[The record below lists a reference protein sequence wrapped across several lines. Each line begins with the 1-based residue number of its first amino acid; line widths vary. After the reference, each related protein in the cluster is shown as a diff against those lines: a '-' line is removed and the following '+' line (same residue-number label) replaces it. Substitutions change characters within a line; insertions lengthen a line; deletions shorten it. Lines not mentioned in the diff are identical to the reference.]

1 MLQQPEGGNQYLA
14 FPLKFVST
22 TSDTVTFDGQVYR
35 VGDEMSVGGGGPAGG
50 TDGLEIPP
58 GRPSSGLVFVSAP

>member
-1 MLQQPEGGNQYLA
+1 MLQPPEGGNQYLA

-35 VGDEMSVGGGGPAGG
+35 VGDEMSVGGGGPADG

-58 GRPSSGLVFVSAP
+58 RCPSSGLVFVSAP